1 MAFNRRCTTV
11 FQTGSW
17 QCSAASAAW
26 VLQSVG
32 IPWGQD
38 DVVEWLGGHI
48 SPALGLHEGSG
59 RMLAALFRA
68 RGLDAGHAPLTWE
81 RAHEMAGQQPFCMS
95 GGGWYHWSG
104 VRGSD
109 GEGLHLANPAPGW
122 RGIGQYLDR
131 DEWNRLGPWN
141 AAWVRIEHRPVEHKV
156 IQDRANEEK
165 MSKHQDEVIAGLRD
179 ELAMRT
185 RRDEELIS
193 TLGYIHGDIL
203 AAYRHACEGL
213 QMALDAAQQA
223 APLREDIR
231 NEAYGHLEALKAATN
246 TLDVQT
252 RP

>member
-1 MAFNRRCTTV
+1 MAYNKRCATV
-11 FQTGSW
+11 LQTGSW

-59 RMLAALFRA
+59 RMLAELFRA

-81 RAHEMAGQQPFCMS
+81 RAHAMAEQHPFCMS

-109 GEGLHLANPAPGW
+109 GRGLQLANPAPGW
-122 RGIGQYLDR
+122 RGVGQYLDR
-131 DEWNRLGPWN
+131 DEWERLGPWN
-141 AAWVRIEHRPVEHKV
+141 AAWVTIG
-156 IQDRANEEK
+156 DK
-165 MSKHQDEVIAGLRD
+165 MSEHQDEVIGRLRD

-193 TLGYIHGDIL
+193 TMGYIHGDIL
-203 AAYRHACEGL
+203 AAYRRACEGL
-213 QMALDAAQQA
+213 QMALDAAEQL

-231 NEAYGHLEALKAATN
+231 GEAYGHLEAIKAAT
-246 TLDVQT
+246 TALEVHT